1 MYVFHQ
7 TGQLSIEEFYSP
19 FGGKLDPN
27 NRLVLLHKLI
37 PWIQLE
43 SHYAPQFS
51 AKTGAPAKPFQMAF
65 GAVYI
70 QQRLGVTDQE
80 TVELITESPYLQF
93 FIGLSGYQPLPP
105 FDASMMVH
113 FRKRIGSELIKVCN
127 AMTKANGIAMIQEML
142 ATCEQEEGT
151 AAEDHNQF
159 TAICPHESSAKGAEF
174 AGCPAPCNVSRGA
187 DRLRCAIHPGYAGV
201 GVPGELHECS
211 GRKLPEQG
219 LRARRSQADI
229 PQQNKHSKHNCQ

>member
-1 MYVFHQ
+1 MYVFQH
-7 TGQLSIEEFYSP
+7 TGQLSIEEFHSP

-27 NRLVLLHKLI
+27 NRWVLLHKLI
-37 PWIQLE
+37 PWTPLE

-70 QQRLGVTDQE
+70 QQRLGVTDRE

-113 FRKRIGSELIKVCN
+113 FRERIGPELIKVCN
-127 AMTKANGIAMIQEML
+127 AMTKAKLTSPQWCNSP
-142 ATCEQEEGT
+142 GT
-151 AAEDHNQF
+151 P
-159 TAICPHESSAKGAEF
+159 T
-174 AGCPAPCNVSRGA
+174 PA
-187 DRLRCAIHPGYAGV
+187 
-201 GVPGELHECS
+201 
-211 GRKLPEQG
+211 
-219 LRARRSQADI
+219 
-229 PQQNKHSKHNCQ
+229 